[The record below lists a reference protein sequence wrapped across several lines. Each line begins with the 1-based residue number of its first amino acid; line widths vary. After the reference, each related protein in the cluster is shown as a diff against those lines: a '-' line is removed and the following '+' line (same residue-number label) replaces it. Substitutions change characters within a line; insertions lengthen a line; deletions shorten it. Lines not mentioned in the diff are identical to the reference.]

1 MAACMHACP
10 PSRNPKMHIRNVDL
24 HASEIQAFPTDC
36 KFEAFSWGASHLC
49 GNYVGM
55 FGFIAGGAA
64 NFDVCFG
71 YEGVSTN
78 LHVWL
83 QEIMT

>member
-1 MAACMHACP
+1 MHV
-10 PSRNPKMHIRNVDL
+10 RNVDL
-24 HASEIQAFPTDC
+24 HASEIQALPTDC

-49 GNYVGM
+49 GNSVGM
-55 FGFIAGGAA
+55 FGFIAGGGAA
-64 NFDVCFG
+64 NFDVCFD
-71 YEGVSTN
+71 YEGGSTN